1 MRKGKDEKGREGK
14 GREEKMKIRK
24 MRGKAANSRATIAAR
39 KTNEPAINTRRTI
52 GEAFDLVTPANQSLG
67 RLIPH
72 CTRSRVPVPL
82 VLLPPTKQCL
92 TAANFRN
99 VHLGKTP
106 FAPKWRPL
114 TDPTR
119 VSASPFF
126 PTVQRFARYSVSLGQ
141 RTRVVIAPTSS
152 PARARPTHLCVNYP
166 LLCPSSLLTAFFILL
181 FPPWNSGRPLGNKK
195 QPVRAEW
202 NNQGQS
208 LPRFFSLFFFFFG

>member
-1 MRKGKDEKGREGK
+1 MPSYYISRRKAISMRKGKDEKGRE
-14 GREEKMKIRK
+14 EKTKIGK
-24 MRGKAANSRATIAAR
+24 MRGKAANSGATIAAR
-39 KTNEPAINTRRTI
+39 KTNEPTINTRRTI

-72 CTRSRVPVPL
+72 CARSRVPVPL

-119 VSASPFF
+119 VSASPRLLSSL
-126 PTVQRFARYSVSLGQ
+126 RFNASLAAQCRLLFRITRTTHARRYSTNEQS
-141 RTRVVIAPTSS
+141 RP
-152 PARARPTHLCVNYP
+152 RPTDA
-166 LLCPSSLLTAFFILL
+166 SM
-181 FPPWNSGRPLGNKK
+181 R
-195 QPVRAEW
+195 
-202 NNQGQS
+202 
-208 LPRFFSLFFFFFG
+208 

>member
-1 MRKGKDEKGREGK
+1 MPSYYISLRKAISMRKGKDEK

-39 KTNEPAINTRRTI
+39 KTNEPTINTRRTI

-119 VSASPFF
+119 VSASPRLLSSLQFNASLAAQCRSLF
-126 PTVQRFARYSVSLGQ
+126 CITRTTHARRYSTNEQS
-141 RTRVVIAPTSS
+141 RPPAPDRRIY
-152 PARARPTHLCVNYP
+152 A
-166 LLCPSSLLTAFFILL
+166 LTIRYCA
-181 FPPWNSGRPLGNKK
+181 
-195 QPVRAEW
+195 
-202 NNQGQS
+202 
-208 LPRFFSLFFFFFG
+208 PRHY